1 MISMYTDAHVHIL
14 DTIEELDSQNIENP
28 IFKTFDKEIFF
39 CASANEAGRF
49 EVQEKLCRENTGNFI
64 LSFGVHPQCPIENE
78 IPYLEKLI
86 NSKKIAAIGEC
97 GFDLF
102 DEHYKSTL
110 EEQKKVW
117 KVQLELALKSGLPIV
132 VHCRKGLHL
141 IFDDVKT
148 IKKINAVIFH
158 GWAGSVNEARSLLKK
173 GVNAYFCIGKGLL
186 RGQKTQIE
194 TAANLE
200 ENRILT
206 ETDAPYMRLKEE
218 KFSLPTDIKKVFSE
232 LAEIRA
238 ESAGFLNYDEQNY
251 KNYTEDLKVSI
262 FENFK
267 KAYSIDFKRNVN
279 VKGN

>member
-1 MISMYTDAHVHIL
+1 MYTDAHVHIL
-14 DTIEELDSQNIENP
+14 DTIEESASQNIENS
-28 IFKTFDKEIFF
+28 ISKTFDEEIFF
-39 CASANEAGRF
+39 CASANEAARF
-49 EVQEKLCRENTGNFI
+49 EVQKKLCRENSEHFI
-64 LSFGVHPQCPIENE
+64 LSFGIHPQCPIENE

-102 DEHYKSTL
+102 DEHYRSIL
-110 EEQKKVW
+110 DEQKKVW
-117 KVQLELALKSGLPIV
+117 KIQLDFALKSGLPII
-132 VHCRKGLHL
+132 VHCRKGMHL

-148 IKKINAVIFH
+148 LKKINAVIFH
-158 GWAGSVNEARSLLKK
+158 GWAGSANEARSLLKK

-186 RGQKTQIE
+186 RGQKAQIE

-200 ENRILT
+200 KKRILT
-206 ETDAPYMRLKEE
+206 ETDAPYMSLKEE
-218 KFSLPTDIKKVFSE
+218 KFSLPADIKRVFSM

-238 ESAGFLNYDEQNY
+238 ESAGFLNYDEQNH
-251 KNYTEDLKVSI
+251 KNYTEELKDSI

-267 KAYSIDFKRNVN
+267 KAYSIDFKSNVN

>member
-1 MISMYTDAHVHIL
+1 MYTDAHVHIL
-14 DTIEELDSQNIENP
+14 DTIEELTSQNIENP
-28 IFKTFDKEIFF
+28 ILNTFDKEIFF
-39 CASANEAGRF
+39 CASSNESARF
-49 EVQEKLCRENTGNFI
+49 ETQEKICRENSENFI
-64 LSFGVHPQCPIENE
+64 LSFGIHPQCPIDNE

-86 NSKKIAAIGEC
+86 IEKKISAIGEC

-117 KVQLELALKSGLPIV
+117 KIQLELAVKSGLPIV

-141 IFDDVKT
+141 IFNDVKT
-148 IKKINAVIFH
+148 LKKINAVIFH

-186 RGQKTQIE
+186 RGQKAQIE

-200 ENRILT
+200 KKRILT
-206 ETDAPYMRLKEE
+206 ETDAPYMSLKEE
-218 KFSLPTDIKKVFSE
+218 KFSLPTDIKKVFSVF
-232 LAEIRA
+232 AEIWA
-238 ESAGFLNYDEQNY
+238 ESAGLVNYDEQNY
-251 KNYTEDLKVSI
+251 KNYTEELKYSL

-267 KAYSIDFKRNVN
+267 KAYSINF
-279 VKGN
+279 KGN